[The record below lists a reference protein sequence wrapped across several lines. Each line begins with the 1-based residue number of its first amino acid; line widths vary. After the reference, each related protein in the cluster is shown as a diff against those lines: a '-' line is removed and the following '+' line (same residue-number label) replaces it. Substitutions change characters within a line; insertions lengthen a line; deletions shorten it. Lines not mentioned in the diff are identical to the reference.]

1 MSRLFGLWKNW
12 RRRRRYR
19 RQFRNWLNAASGVSS
34 SDWPQLQEQ
43 ALDHW
48 YALNG
53 DGSADYDRRRRGD
66 IPRDTLP

>member
-19 RQFRNWLNAASGVSS
+19 RQFRNWLNAASGVS